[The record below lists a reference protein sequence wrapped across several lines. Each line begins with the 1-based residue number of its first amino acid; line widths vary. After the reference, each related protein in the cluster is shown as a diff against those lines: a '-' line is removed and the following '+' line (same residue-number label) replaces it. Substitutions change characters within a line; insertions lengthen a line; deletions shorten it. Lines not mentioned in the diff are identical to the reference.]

1 MREGGRERGG
11 GSQICTITEEA
22 QIAAECPINVASV
35 GGAPSDYCVK
45 LLHTSFSLWPAAEEK
60 TNTERV
66 DCGKNRSR
74 VKTDSSFIFKL
85 HLTRS
90 LVLFN
95 LQFLIVCVL
104 SLSRCYWC
112 DDLPQSVIAF

>member
-1 MREGGRERGG
+1 MREGGREREEEEERG
-11 GSQICTITEEA
+11 GSQICTITEEV

-85 HLTRS
+85 HLHGCSCFQFTVSYCLCPLMS
-90 LVLFN
+90 LLLV
-95 LQFLIVCVL
+95 
-104 SLSRCYWC
+104 
-112 DDLPQSVIAF
+112 